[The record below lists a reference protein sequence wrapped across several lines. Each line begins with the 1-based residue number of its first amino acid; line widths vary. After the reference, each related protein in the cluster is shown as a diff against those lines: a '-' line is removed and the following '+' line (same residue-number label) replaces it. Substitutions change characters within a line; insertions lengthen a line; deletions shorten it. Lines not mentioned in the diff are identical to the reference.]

1 MWDYL
6 IALLVGAAIPL
17 ISMRFQSKEKRRYFE
32 LESKDKLKLVAIERR
47 LEAHQQAYAMWYR
60 LIWVIHASRQ
70 ERAKVITEARNFWT
84 NNCLYLEKNTRKEFD
99 IIIKLVDDYS
109 DKLEMG
115 KRSTDAIQKEKISKD
130 FMGDWERIFELQK
143 LIQKEVELEA
153 ITIDVN
159 ISPEK

>member
-6 IALLVGAAIPL
+6 IAILVGAAIPL

-32 LESKDKLKLVAIERR
+32 LESKDKLKMVAIERR
-47 LEAHQQAYAMWYR
+47 LESHQQAYAMWYR
-60 LIWVIHASRQ
+60 LIWVIHASKQ

-84 NNCLYLEKNTRKEFD
+84 NNWLYLEKNTRKEFD
-99 IIIKLVDDYS
+99 IIIKLVDGYS

-115 KRSTDAIQKEKISKD
+115 KRSTDPLQKEKISKE
-130 FMGDWERIFELQK
+130 FMGDWERIFELPK
-143 LIQKEVELEA
+143 LIQKEVELEP
-153 ITIDVN
+153 IVIDVN